1 MIIEY
6 HRCKNC
12 VTQFTAVLLTQ
23 INLKYVGLITLIGC
37 FLSVL
42 GLFYGLRLVSDILR
56 LLAVHFQFSFKYVC
70 SYV

>member
-1 MIIEY
+1 MSNYIIEY

-23 INLKYVGLITLIGC
+23 YVGLITIIGC

-70 SYV
+70 SYVW